1 MEIKSLAKIGKGTRR
16 KYRDLDLLDVS
27 EEIKSLYLSLR
38 SLSKVAEL
46 TKLSPEMVREFLQ
59 VNKLDPRVKHLI
71 KKRFINSVDIAYRL
85 SKLKKDEQYIL
96 AKLLI
101 KNDFTSKDI
110 RNIVNFKIDNPQISL
125 IRATERVIQ
134 SKDKKL
140 FVGYFGIEKDVFDSL
155 SRLPNKKRSNE
166 DIIKSFFLEIVTEPF
181 LVDFE
186 LNGRVAIIRVTR
198 EGLSKL
204 RIRARLL
211 RIPLKQIA
219 NRLVVQYCRGHNL

>member
-27 EEIKSLYLSLR
+27 EEIKSLYLSLK

-59 VNKLDPRVKHLI
+59 VNKLDPRVKRLI
-71 KKRFINSVDIAYRL
+71 KKRLINSVDIAYRL
-85 SKLKKDEQYIL
+85 SKLKKDDQYIL

-101 KNDFTSKDI
+101 KNGFTSKDI
-110 RNIVNFKIDNPQISL
+110 RNVVNFKLDNPKVSL
-125 IRATERVIQ
+125 MRATERVIQ

-155 SRLPNKKRSNE
+155 SQLPNKKRSNE
-166 DIIKSFFLEIVTEPF
+166 NIIKSIFLEIVTEPF

-186 LNGRVAIIRVTR
+186 LNGRVVIIKVTR

-204 RIRARLL
+204 RIKARLL

-219 NRLVVQYCRGHNL
+219 NRLVIQYCREHNL